1 MKDIWNCINIVVLKP
16 ETSAENKLKIEIN
29 DQTIEDPQI
38 LANEFNNFFV
48 EKIQKLSTGV
58 DGTQFWCFPWFP
70 ANSLLRVILRYT
82 V

>member
-1 MKDIWNCINIVVLKP
+1 MIKKEVKRKTGENITSNSNMKDIWNCINIVVLKP

-58 DGTQFWCFPWFP
+58 DGTQF
-70 ANSLLRVILRYT
+70 
-82 V
+82 